1 MIRSSLLAIVVLSL
15 LLGVASH
22 AQAGSMEGVWQL
34 ESGRWAGAD
43 GDTVFPGNPDLD
55 KGSTAYR
62 VFTRNHHFFISSA
75 PAMDVFNAN
84 MTRYSVEGNA
94 LKMEKV
100 VSKSP
105 KHLDHWE
112 WTFQLEEGKL
122 ILEMEG
128 MREVWTRVE

>member
-1 MIRSSLLAIVVLSL
+1 MIRFSLLAAVILPL
-15 LLGVASH
+15 MLGVTSH
-22 AQAGSMEGVWQL
+22 AQAETMEGVWKL
-34 ESGRWAGAD
+34 ESGRWAGED
-43 GDTVFPGNPDLD
+43 GDTVYPGNPELD
-55 KGSTAYR
+55 KGPMAYR
-62 VFTRNHHFFISSA
+62 AFTKNHHFFISSA

-94 LKMEKV
+94 LKMEKM

-122 ILEMEG
+122 TLEMEG